1 MKYTTTKSNLYIF
14 VIQTIDGK
22 NIDEFNLG
30 KNSKTI
36 LKKLKYFWDKDTTG
50 DFKAQLL
57 NTKKLSLSIAKRMI
71 LDEQGKE
78 RRRRIKKEFNKD
90 RK

>member
-1 MKYTTTKSNLYIF
+1 MKSRTTKSNLYIF
-14 VIQTIDGK
+14 VIKTIDSK

-50 DFKAQLL
+50 DFKTKLL
-57 NTKKLSLSIAKRMI
+57 NTKKISISIARRMI
-71 LDEQGKE
+71 LDEQSKE
-78 RRRRIKKEFNKD
+78 RREQMKKMK
-90 RK
+90 